1 MQPRPSHCTH
11 CMFVVERPPGRLGKR
26 GLCVEQSCAVGWWCS
41 FRHLRF
47 ATPARGPLHDS
58 YGGVIGHLLG
68 PGRDRAR
75 LTPQDTGQSRTMSA
89 HVPPSHRQV
98 CSVRSSSARGRGGF
112 RRPSLVGA
120 AQRTRPGGV
129 SDE

>member
-1 MQPRPSHCTH
+1 MIGPF
-11 CMFVVERPPGRLGKR
+11 MFVGEGRSGGLGKR
-26 GLCVEQSCAVGWWCS
+26 GAWVEQSCAVGRWSS

-47 ATPARGPLHDS
+47 ATPARAALPDS
-58 YGGVIGHLLG
+58 YGGRSGALLG
-68 PGRDRAR
+68 PGHDCAR

-120 AQRTRPGGV
+120 VQRTWPGEV